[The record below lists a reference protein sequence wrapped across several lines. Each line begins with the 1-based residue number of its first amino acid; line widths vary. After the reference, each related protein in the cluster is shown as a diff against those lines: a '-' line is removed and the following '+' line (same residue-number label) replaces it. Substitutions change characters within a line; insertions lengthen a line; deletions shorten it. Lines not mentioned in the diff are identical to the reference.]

1 MDSELPAVNTAQLET
16 PVFHRDHNEP
26 PSSQQSVTN
35 RCSTSR
41 SFDQN
46 FAQLPSVEV
55 PLGTPI
61 RVGHRPYAEPCTN
74 ITDVNHNHHDNTYH
88 TLETPRQ
95 VSSRSEGYSNFIS
108 PMPVVYPH
116 FDPAFFHRNQIAS
129 QPTDHHD
136 DYTANGTELSRF
148 FSQPSESTPSNQHS
162 STLSWEIPLFTPQS
176 ATATQAGSSSTEPPT
191 ESSSE
196 NMAKRIIPTNN
207 DSQTE
212 VRFLL
217 F

>member
-61 RVGHRPYAEPCTN
+61 RSQPYAEPCTI
-74 ITDVNHNHHDNTYH
+74 ITDVNHMTILTTHWRLRSKCLLEVKGIQTSLAQCQWCSH
-88 TLETPRQ
+88 TLIPRF
-95 VSSRSEGYSNFIS
+95 FIEIKLPAS
-108 PMPVVYPH
+108 PLIIMMITLPMEQNSVV
-116 FDPAFFHRNQIAS
+116 FFFSTFRINSFKPAFINFVMGNTSVHAAVG
-129 QPTDHHD
+129 DCH
-136 DYTANGTELSRF
+136 
-148 FSQPSESTPSNQHS
+148 
-162 STLSWEIPLFTPQS
+162 
-176 ATATQAGSSSTEPPT
+176 QAGISSTEPPT

-196 NMAKRIIPTNN
+196 NMAKRVIPANN

>member
-46 FAQLPSVEV
+46 FAQHPSVEV

-61 RVGHRPYAEPCTN
+61 RPMPYAEPCTI
-74 ITDVNHNHHDNTYH
+74 ITDVNHNDNTYH
-88 TLETPRQ
+88 TLETPQQ

-116 FDPAFFHRNQIAS
+116 FEPAFFHRNQIAS

-148 FSQPSESTPSNQHS
+148 FFINLQNQLLQTSIHQQLCHGKYLCS
-162 STLSWEIPLFTPQS
+162 RRSRRLPLRLTVQVQS
-176 ATATQAGSSSTEPPT
+176 LRLILHL
-191 ESSSE
+191 
-196 NMAKRIIPTNN
+196 RIWQN
-207 DSQTE
+207 E
-212 VRFLL
+212 L
-217 F
+217 FQRTMTRKPR

>member
-61 RVGHRPYAEPCTN
+61 RFGPMPYAEPCTI
-74 ITDVNHNHHDNTYH
+74 ITDVNHNDNTYH
-88 TLETPRQ
+88 TLETPQQ

-116 FDPAFFHRNQIAS
+116 FDPAV
-129 QPTDHHD
+129 
-136 DYTANGTELSRF
+136 
-148 FSQPSESTPSNQHS
+148 FS
-162 STLSWEIPLFTPQS
+162 
-176 ATATQAGSSSTEPPT
+176 
-191 ESSSE
+191 
-196 NMAKRIIPTNN
+196 
-207 DSQTE
+207 
-212 VRFLL
+212 
-217 F
+217 

>member
-46 FAQLPSVEV
+46 FAQHPSVEV

-61 RVGHRPYAEPCTN
+61 RPMPYAEPCTI
-74 ITDVNHNHHDNTYH
+74 ITDVNHNDNTYH
-88 TLETPRQ
+88 TLETPQQ

-116 FDPAFFHRNQIAS
+116 FDPAFFHRNQIANS
-129 QPTDHHD
+129 PLIIMMITLPMEQNSVVFFLNLQNQLLQTSIHQQLCHGKYLCSRRSRRLPLRLAVQVQSLRLILHLRIWQ
-136 DYTANGTELSRF
+136 NELFQRTMTRK
-148 FSQPSESTPSNQHS
+148 P
-162 STLSWEIPLFTPQS
+162 
-176 ATATQAGSSSTEPPT
+176 
-191 ESSSE
+191 
-196 NMAKRIIPTNN
+196 R
-207 DSQTE
+207 
-212 VRFLL
+212 
-217 F
+217 

>member
-46 FAQLPSVEV
+46 FAQLLSVEV

-61 RVGHRPYAEPCTN
+61 RVGHRPYAEPCTI

-88 TLETPRQ
+88 TLETPQQ
-95 VSSRSEGYSNFIS
+95 VSSRSEGYSSFIS

-148 FSQPSESTPSNQHS
+148 FLNLQNQLLQTSIHQLCHGKYLCS
-162 STLSWEIPLFTPQS
+162 RRSRRLPLRLAVQVQSLRLSLHLRIWQNELFQRAMTRKP
-176 ATATQAGSSSTEPPT
+176 
-191 ESSSE
+191 
-196 NMAKRIIPTNN
+196 R
-207 DSQTE
+207 
-212 VRFLL
+212 
-217 F
+217 

>member
-41 SFDQN
+41 SFGQN

-61 RVGHRPYAEPCTN
+61 RVGHRPYAEPCTI

-88 TLETPRQ
+88 TLETPQQ
-95 VSSRSEGYSNFIS
+95 VSSRSEVYSNSLAQCQWCTHTLI
-108 PMPVVYPH
+108 P
-116 FDPAFFHRNQIAS
+116 
-129 QPTDHHD
+129 
-136 DYTANGTELSRF
+136 RF
-148 FSQPSESTPSNQHS
+148 FIEIKLPASPLIIMMITLPMEQNLVVFFLNLQNQLLQTSIHQLCHGKYLCS
-162 STLSWEIPLFTPQS
+162 RRSRRLPLRLAVQVQSLRLSLHL
-176 ATATQAGSSSTEPPT
+176 
-191 ESSSE
+191 
-196 NMAKRIIPTNN
+196 RIWQN
-207 DSQTE
+207 
-212 VRFLL
+212 
-217 F
+217 

>member
-35 RCSTSR
+35 RFSTSR

-55 PLGTPI
+55 PLGNPI
-61 RVGHRPYAEPCTN
+61 RFGPMPYAEPCTI
-74 ITDVNHNHHDNTYH
+74 ITDVNHNDNTYH
-88 TLETPRQ
+88 TLETPQQ

-108 PMPVVYPH
+108 PMPVVHPH

-129 QPTDHHD
+129 QPTDYHD

-162 STLSWEIPLFTPQS
+162 STLSWEI
-176 ATATQAGSSSTEPPT
+176 SSTEPPT

-196 NMAKRIIPTNN
+196 NMAKRVIPTNN
-207 DSQTE
+207 ESQTE
-212 VRFLL
+212 VRFFL

>member
-16 PVFHRDHNEP
+16 TVFHRDHNEP

-46 FAQLPSVEV
+46 FAQHPSVEV

-61 RVGHRPYAEPCTN
+61 RPMPYAEPCTI
-74 ITDVNHNHHDNTYH
+74 ITDVNHNDNTYH
-88 TLETPRQ
+88 TLETPQQ

-136 DYTANGTELSRF
+136 DYTANGTELGRF

-162 STLSWEIPLFTPQS
+162 STTLSWEIPLITPQS

-191 ESSSE
+191 DSSSE
-196 NMAKRIIPTNN
+196 NMAKRVIPTNN

>member
-1 MDSELPAVNTAQLET
+1 MET
-16 PVFHRDHNEP
+16 P
-26 PSSQQSVTN
+26 Q
-35 RCSTSR
+35 
-41 SFDQN
+41 
-46 FAQLPSVEV
+46 
-55 PLGTPI
+55 
-61 RVGHRPYAEPCTN
+61 
-74 ITDVNHNHHDNTYH
+74 
-88 TLETPRQ
+88 Q

-196 NMAKRIIPTNN
+196 NMAKRVIPTNN

-212 VRFLL
+212 VRFIFLKQKAFLL
-217 F
+217 LKP

>member
-46 FAQLPSVEV
+46 FAQFPSVEV

-61 RVGHRPYAEPCTN
+61 RFGPMPYAEPCTI
-74 ITDVNHNHHDNTYH
+74 ITDVNHNDNTYH
-88 TLETPRQ
+88 TLETPQQ
-95 VSSRSEGYSNFIS
+95 VSSRSERYSNFIS

-148 FSQPSESTPSNQHS
+148 FLLNLQNQLLQTSIHQLCHEKYLCS
-162 STLSWEIPLFTPQS
+162 RRSRRLPLRLAVQVQSLRLSLHLRIWQNELFQRTMTRKP
-176 ATATQAGSSSTEPPT
+176 
-191 ESSSE
+191 
-196 NMAKRIIPTNN
+196 R
-207 DSQTE
+207 
-212 VRFLL
+212 
-217 F
+217 

>member
-46 FAQLPSVEV
+46 FAQLPSVKV
-55 PLGTPI
+55 PLRTPI
-61 RVGHRPYAEPCTN
+61 RVGHSPYAEPCTI

-88 TLETPRQ
+88 TLETPQQ

-148 FSQPSESTPSNQHS
+148 FFSTFRINSFEPAFINFVMGNTSVHAAVGDCHS
-162 STLSWEIPLFTPQS
+162 GWQFKYRAS
-176 ATATQAGSSSTEPPT
+176 
-191 ESSSE
+191 
-196 NMAKRIIPTNN
+196 
-207 DSQTE
+207 D
-212 VRFLL
+212 
-217 F
+217 

>member
-61 RVGHRPYAEPCTN
+61 RPMPYAEPCAI
-74 ITDVNHNHHDNTYH
+74 ITDVNHNDNTYH
-88 TLETPRQ
+88 TLETPQQ

-148 FSQPSESTPSNQHS
+148 FFSTFRINSFKPAFINNFVMGNTSVHAAVGDCHS
-162 STLSWEIPLFTPQS
+162 GWQFKYRAS
-176 ATATQAGSSSTEPPT
+176 
-191 ESSSE
+191 
-196 NMAKRIIPTNN
+196 
-207 DSQTE
+207 D
-212 VRFLL
+212 
-217 F
+217 